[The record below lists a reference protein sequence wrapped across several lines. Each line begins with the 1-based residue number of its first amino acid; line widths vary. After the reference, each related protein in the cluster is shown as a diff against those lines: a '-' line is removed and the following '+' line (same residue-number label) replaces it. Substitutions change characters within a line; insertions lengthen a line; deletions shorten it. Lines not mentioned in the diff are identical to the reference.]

1 MPFFFIISP
10 EIPQLIAILISTDPR
25 QLAQYLQNHVFTP
38 AIKIIFPNCLNFVKR
53 IFLEMILRSDV

>member
-25 QLAQYLQNHVFTP
+25 QLVQYVPNHFFTP
-38 AIKIIFPNCLNFVKR
+38 ARKIISPESGLYEFCENVFSRDDFTL
-53 IFLEMILRSDV
+53 